1 MSMATNRVAAEIPT
15 LQVRR
20 TIRADRASVYAAWT
34 TPAEL
39 QRWHAPGPLHVSLA
53 EMNVRV
59 GGSYRIHMA
68 EPDGAV
74 HKVSGVYAEVDPP
87 RKLVYTWGWEG
98 DNPVKDS
105 VVTIEFLERGDST
118 EVVLTHAISDDKER
132 ASHTGGWTSI
142 LEKLDT
148 IFGAV
153 RS

>member
-1 MSMATNRVAAEIPT
+1 MATNRVAAEIPT

-20 TIRADRASVYAAWT
+20 TIRADRATVYAAWT

-87 RKLVYTWGWEG
+87 RKLVYTCGWEG

-105 VVTIEFLERGDST
+105 VVTIEFHERGDST

-148 IFGAV
+148 IFSAV

>member
-1 MSMATNRVAAEIPT
+1 MATNPVAAEIPT

-20 TIRADRASVYAAWT
+20 TIRADQATVYAAWT

-39 QRWHAPGPLHVSLA
+39 QRWQAPGPLHVSLA
-53 EMNVRV
+53 EMDVRV
-59 GGSYRIHMA
+59 GGSYRIHMV
-68 EPDGAV
+68 EPDGVV

-87 RKLVYTWGWEG
+87 RKLVYTWGWES

-105 VVTIEFLERGDST
+105 VVTIEFHERGDST
-118 EVVLTHAISDDKER
+118 DVVLTHAIANDKER
-132 ASHTGGWTSI
+132 ASHAGGWTSI

-148 IFGAV
+148 ICSGV